1 MIGGRLSDDTA
12 RIDPVPIRVAEA
24 RRIQAR
30 YGARTV
36 WFGYFTRE
44 WWALVD
50 DARLVEG
57 ATPDRLGEAIMAARR
72 RAS

>member
-1 MIGGRLSDDTA
+1 MIDDRLTDDTA
-12 RIDPVPIRVAEA
+12 RVDPIPVRVAEA

-30 YGARTV
+30 YGATTV

-50 DARLVEG
+50 KARLVEG

-72 RAS
+72 RSS